1 MDAGPICAN
10 RFEGKENGKKMKAI
24 SKLLSLS
31 ATAALAITLAACGG
45 SPANSGGNASSDS
58 SSNASTTA
66 AAAPAPD
73 GDQSVPVYRDT
84 MNSTESVTV
93 RTIAG
98 IPYMK
103 IDEFYNKL
111 YFTGADK
118 YPEKAKQMTVTHNG
132 SVFEAPA
139 YDGTKAT
146 FDADADTFSCEN
158 LDAYTMVP
166 YYSLFL
172 AEQADP
178 AAPFVRVSGTDRTG
192 DATPRTVDFK
202 KYGIDLVADGD
213 SLWVPLP
220 TLADIFSCPFV
231 YEVFYNGKGVYI
243 SDGME
248 VLQTKNAM
256 DTDENYY
263 AFTKENRSAERAAF
277 DYNNLCFYV
286 DTFYGHPAS
295 SRISESIKADGL
307 DKTLDKTID
316 GMKLSGVKEALKSTD
331 MKEYAFG
338 LNCLINSALD
348 DGGHTAYRDMMTWM
362 SQEEVG
368 KWGQRMDELGLSKN
382 TNSLKRDE
390 SSAGIAAV
398 ISKGID
404 DKSLPVEPLRY
415 ADGSGV
421 AIYMEQ
427 GDTAMFVVTANYV
440 IDRAG
445 WTAYENGETDEKPQ
459 DSMGMFMQA
468 LDKAKANPA
477 IKNFV
482 VNVALCPGGESGI
495 STTISKIISGQTY
508 RHQFNELSGQ
518 DEVIHYDVDANFD
531 RVFDEKDNE
540 VSYPFNFAVVAS
552 SCSYSAA
559 NYLANMA
566 KDNGVCLLGETS
578 GGGANS
584 PQVTP
589 ESEGLSF
596 NLSARYKLM
605 DKNNQHVDFGVEP
618 DYVLTQEEDGE
629 KDYSQY
635 FDLAVISQHVNEFYA
650 K

>member
-1 MDAGPICAN
+1 
-10 RFEGKENGKKMKAI
+10 MKAI

-31 ATAALAITLAACGG
+31 ATAALAITLVACGG
-45 SPANSGGNASSDS
+45 SPANSGSNANSDS
-58 SSNASTTA
+58 SSSASTTA
-66 AAAPAPD
+66 AAPTPD

-84 MNSTESVTV
+84 MNSSESVTV

-146 FDADADTFSCEN
+146 FDADADTFTCEN

-192 DATPRTVDFK
+192 DVTPRTVDFK

-220 TLADIFSCPFV
+220 TLADIFSCPYA

-248 VLQTKNAM
+248 VLQTKNAK
-256 DTDENYY
+256 DTDDNYY
-263 AFTKENRSAERAAF
+263 AFTQENRSAERAAF

-382 TNSLKRDE
+382 TNSLKSNE

-398 ISKGID
+398 INKGID

-427 GDTAMFVVTANYV
+427 GDTAMFVITANYV

-445 WTAYENGETDEKPQ
+445 WTAYENGETNEKPQ

-482 VNVALCPGGESGI
+482 VNIALCPGGESGI

-552 SCSYSAA
+552 SYSYSAA

-584 PQVTP
+584 PQTTP
-589 ESEGLSF
+589 ESEGLWF

-618 DYVLTQEEDGE
+618 DYVLTQEKDGK

>member
-1 MDAGPICAN
+1 MSRRLG
-10 RFEGKENGKKMKAI
+10 
-24 SKLLSLS
+24 KLLCL
-31 ATAALAITLAACGG
+31 AAMVALAVTLASCGG
-45 SPANSGGNASSDS
+45 SSNSSTNS
-58 SSNASTTA
+58 ASTAPASASASA
-66 AAAPAPD
+66 AAATDKA
-73 GDQSVPVYRDT
+73 VPVYRDA
-84 MNSTESVTV
+84 MDSNESVTV
-93 RTIAG
+93 RMYG
-98 IPYMK
+98 DIPYMK

-111 YFTGADK
+111 YFTGAEK
-118 YPEKAKQMTVTHNG
+118 YPEKAKQMVVTHEG
-132 SVFEAPA
+132 SVYEAPA
-139 YDGTKAT
+139 FDGTKAT
-146 FDADADTFSCEN
+146 FDADADTFTCEN
-158 LDAYTMVP
+158 LDAYTMAP
-166 YYSLFL
+166 YYTMFL
-172 AEQADP
+172 SEQADP
-178 AAPFVRVSGTDRTG
+178 SAPFVRVSGTDRTG
-192 DATPRTVDFK
+192 DVSPKTVDLK

-213 SLWVPLP
+213 DLWVPLP
-220 TLADIFSCPFV
+220 TLEGIFSCPYA
-231 YEVFYNGKGVYI
+231 YEVYYNGQGIYV

-248 VLQTKNAM
+248 VLQTTNAK
-256 DTDENYY
+256 DLDENYY

-277 DYNNLCFYV
+277 DYGNLCFYV

-338 LNCLINSALD
+338 MNGLINSAFD
-348 DGGHTAYRDMMTWM
+348 DGGHTSFRDMMSWM
-362 SQEEVG
+362 PQEEMA
-368 KWGQRMDELGLSKN
+368 KWGQRMDELGLSENVN
-382 TNSLKRDE
+382 TLRSDE
-390 SSAGIAAV
+390 SSEALADV
-398 ISKGID
+398 LNKGID
-404 DKSLPVEPLRY
+404 AKSIPGEPLRY
-415 ADGSGV
+415 ADGSGY

-427 GDTAMFVVTANYV
+427 GDTAMYVLTGNYD

-445 WTAYENGETDEKPQ
+445 WTAYENGETSEMPQ
-459 DSMGMFMQA
+459 DSMGTFMQA
-468 LDKAKANPA
+468 LDKAKANPD

-482 VNVALCPGGESGI
+482 VNIALCPGGESGI

-540 VSYPFNFAVVAS
+540 VSYPFSFAVVAS
-552 SCSYSAA
+552 SYSYSAA

-589 ESEGLSF
+589 EAEGQSF
-596 NLSARYKLM
+596 NMSARYKLM

-618 DYVLTQEEDGE
+618 DYVLTQEKDGA

-635 FDLAVISQHVNEFYA
+635 FDLAAISQYVNEYYA